1 MRRLMLLAASALLA
15 LTVAA
20 PAFAAR
26 PAVGPSIVD
35 AVLADDGE
43 FDILQA
49 AVIEAGLV
57 GVLDGNRRFTVF
69 APTDAGFVTTF
80 SGLLDASL
88 TEGQV
93 IAFIEAGNVD
103 AAFGDGALK
112 SILLYHV
119 APGVR
124 ASGDVLASTR
134 IRTLNGDFAIPS
146 VQGGNA
152 YIDDARIVLPDQFV
166 RNGVIHVIDRVIFP
180 G

>member
-1 MRRLMLLAASALLA
+1 MRRLMLIAASALLA
-15 LTVAA
+15 LTAAA

-26 PAVGPSIVD
+26 PAMGPSIVD
-35 AVLADDGE
+35 AVLANDGE

-57 GVLDGNRRFTVF
+57 GALDGNRRLTVV
-69 APTDAGFVTTF
+69 APTDAGFVATF
-80 SGLLDASL
+80 SGLLGTSL
-88 TEGQV
+88 TEAQV
-93 IAFIEAGNVD
+93 ISFIDAGNVD
-103 AAFGDGALK
+103 AAFGAGALK

-124 ASGDVLASTR
+124 DSGDVLDSTR
-134 IRTLNGDFAIPS
+134 IRTLNGDFAVPS
-146 VQGGNA
+146 VQGGVP
-152 YIDDARIVLPDQFV
+152 YIDDAQIVLPDQFV